1 MDVIELGRRGSAME
15 WALIFRTDDEVVS
28 LLREHAR
35 RTGIR
40 AADFRAVGAFREAR
54 LAFYD
59 WETKQYDEIPV
70 DEQVEVTSLTG
81 DIGVND
87 GEPAV
92 HVHCVLGR
100 RDGSAVTGH
109 LVEGIVRPTLELFL
123 TAYDS
128 ELPRR
133 HDEESGLAVIRR
145 GGNG

>member
-15 WALIFRTDDEVVS
+15 WALIFRTDDEVIS

-54 LAFYD
+54 LAFFD

-100 RDGSAVTGH
+100 RDGRAVTGH

-133 HDEESGLAVIRR
+133 HDEESGLALIRR